1 MPRKKKDASEAKPTA
16 TRKRKTST
24 ASPEKTTAKKPSSKP
39 GARKTTVVKKE
50 TAAPKALKAPKAK
63 KEKTAKESIGSTPR
77 RLPRKGET
85 QMVAFVRDPNCI
97 FTYWEVTPESAEEV
111 RRQLMEEYP
120 KSFMVLRLLR
130 QNANGQMEVVQEL
143 RVKPGEMNRYVAL
156 QGEPGSFVI
165 EIAQKAPSGKTI
177 VYARSQTLVT
187 GGQAGS
193 PASASMPDYL
203 GVPGED
209 IPKAFLDYFEEG
221 DVTHVLS
228 HPAGVIS
235 SAEAFRLEI
244 LRQKNKQDRYA
255 ASRLR

>member
-1 MPRKKKDASEAKPTA
+1 MPRKKKETSEAKPAA
-16 TRKRKTST
+16 TRKRKVPA
-24 ASPEKTTAKKPSSKP
+24 ASPEKTASKPSPKP
-39 GARKTTVVKKE
+39 RARKTTSVKKE
-50 TAAPKALKAPKAK
+50 AAAPKALKAPKAK
-63 KEKTAKESIGSTPR
+63 KEKAAKESIGSSPR

-130 QNANGQMEVVQEL
+130 QNANGQMEVIQEI
-143 RVKPGEMNRYVAL
+143 RVKPGEMNRYVTL
-156 QGEPGSFVI
+156 EGEPGSFVI

-177 VYARSQTLVT
+177 VYARSQTIVT
-187 GGQAGS
+187 GGQAGT
-193 PASASMPDYL
+193 SAPSSMPDYL
-203 GVPGED
+203 GAPGED

-255 ASRLR
+255 ASRHG